1 MMDAATTLQDL
12 AEQALA
18 AMRQAGFHDAQVTAG
33 ESALHELNVNHNEP
47 SLLRSNES
55 RKLSLLGI
63 VDARMASTE
72 LTDLRPQ
79 AVRERIAALFADAA
93 AAPQDDANA
102 VSGEQR
108 ATLVKGPQE
117 PDLGVL
123 AAKMRE
129 LLEFRARETP
139 RMMVDEADAKHTL
152 VRSHTVTSRGSALS
166 ASVGS
171 YSMGVF
177 GTAREGSRSSS
188 FNYTGGAA
196 DDLGRAHAVEYFGIE
211 SMLRDTEQQIHTEP
225 VGGKFVGA
233 VVLTPNAVADLLAWL
248 LGQLADTQL
257 IAGSSLYRHSVGNP
271 IASALLTVRSRF
283 EASGCMPVSADAH
296 RAPPVELVREG
307 RLLTL
312 TPSLYGSRKTGI
324 AHVPVAPE
332 GWEIAAGEL
341 STAALVRGVKRGAIV
356 GRLSM
361 GMPAA
366 NGDFSG
372 VIKNSFVVVD
382 GTRGPALAETMISG
396 NMARMLRDLDGVS
409 SERVD
414 SGALLLPWLRIP
426 GLHFS

>member
-1 MMDAATTLQDL
+1 MMDAATLNDS

-18 AMRQAGFHDAQVTAG
+18 VMRAAGFHDAQVTAG
-33 ESALHELNVNHNEP
+33 QSTLHELNVNHNEP

-63 VDARMASTE
+63 VDGRVASTE
-72 LTDLRPQ
+72 VTDLRPE
-79 AVRERIAALFADAA
+79 AVRDRIAALFADAA

-102 VSGEQR
+102 VSSDQQ
-108 ATLVKGPQE
+108 AAIVKGPQE
-117 PDLGVL
+117 PDLDIL

-139 RMMVDEADAKHTL
+139 HMMVDEADAKHTL
-152 VRSHTVTSRGSALS
+152 VRSQTLTSRGSALS
-166 ASVGS
+166 LSVGS

-196 DDLGRAHAVEYFGIE
+196 DDLGRAHAIEYFGIE
-211 SMLRDTEQQIHTEP
+211 SMLRDTEQQIRTEP
-225 VGGKFVGA
+225 IAGKFVGD
-233 VVLTPNAVADLLAWL
+233 VVLTSNAVEELLTWL

-257 IAGSSLYRHSVGNP
+257 IAGSSLYRERVGQP
-271 IASALLTVRSRF
+271 IASTLLSVRSRF
-283 EASGCMPVSADAH
+283 DAPGCAPVSPDAH
-296 RAPPVELVREG
+296 RAPPVDLVREG

-324 AHVPVAPE
+324 AHVPVAAA
-332 GWEIAAGEL
+332 GWEIAAGDVAR
-341 STAALVRGVKRGAIV
+341 TALVQGVQRGAIV

-366 NGDFSG
+366 NGNFSG
-372 VIKNSFVVVD
+372 VIKNSFAIVD
-382 GTRGPALAETMISG
+382 GARGPALAETMISG
-396 NMARMLRDLDGVS
+396 NMAQMLRDISGVS

-414 SGALLLPWLRIP
+414 AGALLLPWLRISN
-426 GLHFS
+426 LHFS